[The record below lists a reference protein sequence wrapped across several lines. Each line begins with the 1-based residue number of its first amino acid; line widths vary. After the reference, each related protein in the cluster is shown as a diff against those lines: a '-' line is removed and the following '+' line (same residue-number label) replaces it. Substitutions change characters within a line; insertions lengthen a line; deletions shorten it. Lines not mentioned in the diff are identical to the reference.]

1 MSNFIVYALRKDEI
15 KMETFAEYLL
25 NEKDLVSKMDILY
38 RLQKMLRERKNISIY
53 FNNAVIF
60 KTEIARMFLEYT
72 DVGKEVDEN
81 LVLTACLVCNC
92 KK

>member
-53 FNNAVIF
+53 FNNAVNSKNVFRIHG
-60 KTEIARMFLEYT
+60 R
-72 DVGKEVDEN
+72 GKRSR
-81 LVLTACLVCNC
+81 
-92 KK
+92 